1 MKKILYFVLAAVAIT
16 SCNNSKRT
24 SQESQGS
31 QESAEPVETYFT
43 AIDKYL
49 AEQIGSQYAPGTICI
64 PFHNYIA
71 VDESNSDDILVWG
84 DYWLFNYVQSGD
96 TLKTVSGGNHPGL
109 MHVKQTGDTQFEVL
123 SFDQVEDGAGNE
135 ASAKKIFGEKYT
147 DFCAAHA
154 DETKRESIR
163 TEVISDYVVRHD
175 IPVSMYKDYGW
186 PEVVIPTK

>member
-1 MKKILYFVLAAVAIT
+1 MKKILYFVLVAVAIT
-16 SCNNSKRT
+16 ACNNSKKASKENLDAQGT
-24 SQESQGS
+24 EES
-31 QESAEPVETYFT
+31 VETYFT

-49 AEQIGSQYAPGTICI
+49 AEQIGSQYSPGEICI
-64 PFHNYIA
+64 PFHDYVA

-84 DYWLFNYVQSGD
+84 DFWLFNYVQSGD

-147 DFCAAHA
+147 DYCAAHA

-163 TEVISDYVVRHD
+163 TEVISDYVVRHN

-186 PEVVIPTK
+186 PAIVIPTE